1 MHETQKKGKQKSA
14 GKKAT
19 QAAKVKAELT
29 DAKPAAE
36 AKAAKEP
43 KPGKEKAP
51 KDPLVVLAI
60 RLTEAERT
68 AIHQAAGPRNATQF
82 VRAVALAAARE
93 DDAAFKKAI
102 ADARALRV

>member
-1 MHETQKKGKQKSA
+1 MSDTQKKVKQQAA
-14 GKKAT
+14 GKKASKT
-19 QAAKVKAELT
+19 VKPKAESN
-29 DAKPAAE
+29 DQAPAAV

-43 KPGKEKAP
+43 KREQEKAP
-51 KDPLVVLAI
+51 KDPLVVFAI

-93 DDAAFKKAI
+93 DDAAFQQAI